1 MFLPCN
7 AKKPDRRDILNLF
20 TKLPI
25 VSQFLQLSMEKIMKS
40 ALIADIGGTNARF
53 GIVDSKGIHDLVY
66 FECRNYTGPAE
77 AAEAY
82 LKKIGIQTRP
92 EIAIFAVA
100 GPVMAD
106 LVNFTGSPW
115 TFRISQVKEQLKL
128 TTFEVMNDFQA
139 VALAIPDISPTL
151 LQKIGGGEPKQGWA
165 KGVLGPGTGLGVASL
180 FWNGNDYLAN
190 PGEGGHVTCPATS
203 DREFNIFHRLRV
215 KYHHISAE
223 RVCSGKGLE
232 NLYNAIRVLD
242 HKFDLP
248 DLEAP
253 EISRNALNGSCEVC
267 KESLDLMLSFLG
279 RVAGNLA
286 LTLNAHG
293 GIYIAGGI
301 PTKLGDYFFQ
311 SAFWEE
317 FKAKGRMS
325 ELMESIPVYLIKH
338 DAIGLLGLEQHA
350 KKIIAGF

>member
-1 MFLPCN
+1 M
-7 AKKPDRRDILNLF
+7 
-20 TKLPI
+20 
-25 VSQFLQLSMEKIMKS
+25 SS

-53 GIVDSKGIHDLVY
+53 GIVDNKGVHDLVY
-66 FECRNYTGPAE
+66 LECRNFTGPTE

-82 LKKIGIQTRP
+82 LKKIGLSGENRP
-92 EIAIFAVA
+92 KIGVFAVA
-100 GPVMAD
+100 GPVMGD

-115 TFRISQVKEQLKL
+115 TFRTSQVQEQLKL
-128 TTFEVMNDFQA
+128 TKFEVMNDFKA
-139 VALAIPDISPTL
+139 VALAIPDVSPTL
-151 LQKIGGGEPKQGWA
+151 LQKIGGGEPQKGWS

-180 FWNGNDYLAN
+180 FWNGSDYMAT
-190 PGEGGHVTCPATS
+190 PGEGGHVTMPATS
-203 DREFNIFHRLRV
+203 DREFDIFHRLRV

-253 EISRNALNGSCEVC
+253 EISKNAMTGSCVVC
-267 KESLDLMLSFLG
+267 KEALDLMLAFLG
-279 RVAGNLA
+279 RIAGNLA

-311 SAFWEE
+311 SKFLEE
-317 FKAKGRMS
+317 FKSKGRMG
-325 ELMESIPVYLIKH
+325 ELMENVPVYLIKH
-338 DAIGLLGLEQHA
+338 DAIGLLGLQSHSQ
-350 KKIIAGF
+350 KLIA

>member
-1 MFLPCN
+1 M
-7 AKKPDRRDILNLF
+7 
-20 TKLPI
+20 TQ
-25 VSQFLQLSMEKIMKS
+25 S
-40 ALIADIGGTNARF
+40 LIADIGGTNARF
-53 GIVDSKGIHDLVY
+53 GIVDSKGVHDLVY
-66 FECRNYTGPAE
+66 LECRNYTGPVE

-82 LKKIGIQTRP
+82 LKQIGIQNRP
-92 EIAIFAVA
+92 TIGVFAVA
-100 GPVMAD
+100 GPVMGD

-128 TTFEVMNDFQA
+128 NVFEVMNDFKA

-151 LQKIGGGEPKQGWA
+151 LQKIGGGEPHQSWA

-180 FWNGNDYLAN
+180 FWDGSSYLAN

-253 EISRNALNGSCEVC
+253 EISRNAMNGSCETC
-267 KESLDLMLSFLG
+267 KESLDLMLAFLG
-279 RVAGNLA
+279 RIAGNLA
-286 LTLNAHG
+286 LTLNARG

-301 PTKLGDYFFQ
+301 PTKLGDYFIRSRFL
-311 SAFWEE
+311 EE
-317 FKAKGRMS
+317 FQTKGRMS
-325 ELMESIPVYLIKH
+325 DLMEDVPVYLIKH
-338 DAIGLLGLEQHA
+338 DAIGLIGLEQTG
-350 KKIIAGF
+350 KKLLLNI